1 MKFFLLFL
9 FIVIERT
16 CSHLIRSNLA
26 EWEMLNK
33 YNVEHVVTPNEI
45 DLDSITMETWGEII
59 SLCPSVPTSPRIN
72 VFFDYSLENS
82 TTLAYASQNLH
93 LTSSGYW
100 VSTIYEAMSQRRNSS
115 LGIAFDMH
123 IAFNPYPPNGW
134 HVDKDCSNISYRYDL
149 RTVLRHELLHGL
161 IFAGSLREIT
171 NQFGFNQWIVGYTFG
186 GTCYPRLYDTKI
198 TYDDGTSILQPL
210 PNTTLTSMDNCL
222 LRVDRS
228 VVGADLYI
236 GDVELYHPYSFRS
249 GSSISHHNYPGNL
262 MYASTVPM
270 ICIKMGDYEGKVLSE
285 LGIGCTINN
294 VTYKGSGT
302 AKKIYRVLYLLS
314 IITLILLC

>member
-1 MKFFLLFL
+1 MKFFLLLL
-9 FIVIERT
+9 FIFIDRT

-45 DLDSITMETWGEII
+45 DLDNITMEAWGEIV
-59 SLCPSVPTSPRIN
+59 SSCPRVPTSPRIN
-72 VFFDYSLENS
+72 VFFDYALENT

-93 LTSSGYW
+93 LSSSGYW
-100 VSTIYEAMSQRRNSS
+100 VSTIYEAMTQRRNSS
-115 LGIAFDMH
+115 LGAAFDMH

-134 HVDKDCSNISYRYDL
+134 HVDESCSNISYRYDL

-161 IFAGSLREIT
+161 IFAGSVREIT

-198 TYDDGTSILQPL
+198 KYDDGSSILQPL
-210 PNTTLTSMDNCL
+210 PNVTVTSMDNCL
-222 LRVDRS
+222 LRVNRS

-270 ICIKMGDYEGKVLSE
+270 VCIKMGEYEGKVLSE

-294 VTYKGSGT
+294 VTYKSSGT
-302 AKKIYRVLYLLS
+302 TRKIYRVLYLVT
-314 IITLILLC
+314 IIILVLLC

>member
-1 MKFFLLFL
+1 MKFFLLLL
-9 FIVIERT
+9 FIFVCRVR
-16 CSHLIRSNLA
+16 SHVIRSNSV
-26 EWEMLNK
+26 EWEMLIQHK
-33 YNVEHVVTPNEI
+33 VENVVSPDNI
-45 DLDSITMETWGEII
+45 DLDNITMETWGEIV
-59 SLCPSVPTSPRIN
+59 SSCPRVPTSPRIN
-72 VFFDYSLENS
+72 VFFDYSLEN
-82 TTLAYASQNLH
+82 TTVLAYASQNLH
-93 LTSSGYW
+93 LSSREYW

-115 LGIAFDMH
+115 LGAAFDMH

-134 HVDKDCSNISYRYDL
+134 YVDKDCSNISYRYDL

-161 IFAGSLREIT
+161 IFAGSVREIT
-171 NQFGFNQWIVGYTFG
+171 NQLGFNEWVVGYTFG

-198 TYDDGTSILQPL
+198 KYDDGTSILQPL
-210 PNTTLTSMDNCL
+210 PNITLTPMDNCL

-262 MYASTVPM
+262 MYASTTPKV
-270 ICIKMGDYEGKVLSE
+270 CIEPGAYEGKILAE
-285 LGIGCTINN
+285 LGISCTINN
-294 VTYKGSGT
+294 VTYQSSGT
-302 AKKIYRVLYLLS
+302 TKNMYRVLHFLS